1 MPIPAL
7 TAPERT
13 TVAHQVFADAAGLR
27 LHWQQWAVDMHDRA
41 LPTLL
46 LLHGTAA
53 STHSWRGLAPRLAAR
68 GWRVVAPD
76 LPGHALSG
84 MLPKPQRSLPGMATA
99 VAAALDALAWRP
111 TAVIGHSAGAALMV
125 RMALDGALP
134 GARLLGLN
142 AALLPFDGLAG
153 LLYPKAAWL
162 LAASPGMA
170 RLGAWRARDLQGIRR
185 LVASC
190 GSVLDEDGMDHYAQ
204 LLRSPAHMAGVL
216 AMMARWDLTPLT
228 RDLARLDRALHLLVG
243 QRDAA
248 VPPSQAYRLA
258 RQYAQVQVHELGDLG
273 HLAHEEDPARVL
285 AVAGALLSADVTEP
299 NYSALQNPLYRCTST
314 T

>member
-1 MPIPAL
+1 MPSPAL
-7 TAPERT
+7 TAPDWT
-13 TVAHQVFADAAGLR
+13 TAAHQGFVDAAGLR
-27 LHWQQWAVDMHDRA
+27 WHWQQWAVDVQDRER
-41 LPTLL
+41 PTLL

-53 STHSWRGLAPRLAAR
+53 STHSWRALAPQLAAR

-76 LPGHALSG
+76 LPGHARSG
-84 MLPKPQRSLPGMATA
+84 MLPKAQRTLPGMAAA

-111 TAVIGHSAGAALMV
+111 TAVMGHSAGAALMV

-153 LLYPKAAWL
+153 RLYPKAARL

-170 RLGAWRARDLQGIRR
+170 QLGAWRARDVQGIRR

-190 GSVLDEDGMDHYAQ
+190 GSVLDEDGINQYAH
-204 LLRSPAHMAGVL
+204 LLRNPAHMTGVL
-216 AMMARWDLTPLT
+216 AMMARWDLAPLAH
-228 RDLARLDRALHLLVG
+228 DLAGLGRPLHLLVG

-248 VPPSQAYRLA
+248 VPPAQAHRLA
-258 RQYAQVQVHELGDLG
+258 RQYAHVHVHELGDLG

-285 AVAGALLSADVTEP
+285 AVAGKLLP
-299 NYSALQNPLYRCTST
+299 GNR
-314 T
+314 